1 MGLGLVVDKKIL
13 TIIMEHFSFTEK
25 PIPFST
31 IIVHMVIE
39 KDGGSEES
47 VFVGDYDPRG
57 EFFRITDVS
66 YENPILQLL
75 QFKEQS
81 TDLSKLFYHPNV
93 STNKTVLN
101 PPLKVPLQIGF
112 LEFRNLKNA
121 TYTWEY
127 KNKTTVEEDIQTVEK
142 DPTQIKTVHN
152 KSNPDVIMVALKK
165 DISLFGSVKNITYDI
180 ATYVVQKD
188 GKLLLF
194 VPPELIDEPLCLLAS
209 KQNPEAIQ
217 FIPDQFKTEKM
228 ILQAVQHNGKLLE
241 FVPHHLKIPP
251 LFKIAFKQNPA
262 AIEFIVPDTLKTEE
276 MSTIAVQ
283 HDGNLLRYVPHKWKT
298 EELCELAFDQTP
310 KAVQYIPQPLLSKML
325 RKLIHKN
332 KNVIL
337 YIPNSF
343 LNKSLIEEVLESNPN
358 VIYIP
363 GMKEKIKRFIPD
375 YEEAPLPPELAR
387 TMTSTF
393 TDQSSEGV
401 CGRHAFSRV
410 IIKNIFELLFSL
422 NMSSEYQKNMCNN
435 FLNTVDTIQKPSLLN
450 SLTPELCSQGGYLKI
465 LLFLHLFNLFQ
476 THIPTADGLKKGWLR
491 CTQVSDLYQFLYEPV
506 SIPNIN
512 QTQHS
517 DLTHILQATK
527 KVCDEYKVGFVTFHF
542 TDTDKELTLSNIKK
556 ITDHGLYIML
566 RIEDTTSKGEHA
578 AHFVIIVG
586 AIDEFIL
593 IKNSWG
599 DEIIYKIKFDVPFF
613 LNQYQFNKKTHCSF
627 VIPISD
633 EKNITFSN
641 LTHVDEYL
649 KKYEDFKYAFLN
661 DFSKSCPS
669 RDALPIEC
677 MNESQYRHQAFLFH
691 PDKNPGCVDEATKK
705 FKKLKTLRGC
715 SRDDYVA
722 KPRLLLTAGTRKKRK
737 TRSSRK

>member
-1 MGLGLVVDKKIL
+1 
-13 TIIMEHFSFTEK
+13 MEHFPITEK

-47 VFVGDYDPRG
+47 VFIGDYDPRG

-66 YENPILQLL
+66 YDNPILQLI

-81 TDLSKLFYHPNV
+81 TDLSTLFYRPNV
-93 STNKTVLN
+93 SLNKTFLN
-101 PPLKVPLQIGF
+101 PPLMEPLQIGF

-127 KNKTTVEEDIQTVEK
+127 ANKTTVEEDIQTVIK
-142 DPTQIKTVHN
+142 DPTQIKKVHN

-165 DISLFGSVKNITYDI
+165 DIYLFSVVKNITYEI
-180 ATYVVQKD
+180 ATYAVQKD
-188 GKLLLF
+188 GKLLSF
-194 VPPELIDEPLCLLAS
+194 VPSELIDEPLCLLAF
-209 KQNPEAIQ
+209 KQNPAFIE
-217 FIPDQFKTEKM
+217 FIPDKFKTEEM
-228 ILQAVQHNGKLLE
+228 ILQSVKHNGKLLE
-241 FVPHHLKIPP
+241 FIPYHLKKPS
-251 LFKIAFKQNPA
+251 LFEIAFKQTPA
-262 AIEFIVPDTLKTEE
+262 AIEFIPDTHKTEE
-276 MSTIAVQ
+276 MSKIAVQ
-283 HDGNLLRYVPHKWKT
+283 YDGTLLAAFPHKYKT
-298 EELCELAFDQTP
+298 EELCELAVDQTP
-310 KAVQYIPQPLLSKML
+310 KAAPYIPSSLVPNML
-325 RKLIHKN
+325 RKLIHTN
-332 KNVIL
+332 AVALL
-337 YIPNSF
+337 YVSNAF
-343 LNKSLIEEVLESNPN
+343 LNKSIIKELLVLNPN
-358 VIYIP
+358 IIYIS
-363 GMKEKIKRFIPD
+363 GMKEKIKKYLPD
-375 YEEAPLPPELAR
+375 YDEAPLPPTLSR
-387 TMTSTF
+387 QMSSTF
-393 TDQSSEGV
+393 TDQGNEGV

-410 IIKNIFELLFSL
+410 IIKNIFELLFPL
-422 NMSSEYQKNMCNN
+422 NMSSEYQKNMCNQ
-435 FLNTVDTIQKPSLLN
+435 FLNTVNTIQQPSLLN
-450 SLTPELCSQGGYLKI
+450 SLTPEMCSQGGYLKI

-476 THIPTADGLKKGWLR
+476 THIPTADGLKKGWLK

-517 DLTHILQATK
+517 DLTHMLQVTK
-527 KVCDEYKVGFVTFHF
+527 KVCDAYKVAFVTFHF
-542 TDTDKELTLSNIKK
+542 NDTDKELTLSNIKK

-586 AIDEFIL
+586 VIDEFIL
-593 IKNSWG
+593 IKNSWR
-599 DEIIYKIKFDVPFF
+599 DEIIYKINFDFPFF
-613 LNQYQFNKKTHCSF
+613 LGPYQFNKKTHCSF
-627 VIPISD
+627 VIPVISD

-641 LTHVDEYL
+641 LTHIDEYL
-649 KKYEDFKYAFLN
+649 KKYEDFKYALLN

-677 MNESQYRHQAFLFH
+677 MNESQYRHQALLFH

-705 FKKLKTLRGC
+705 FKKLKTLKGC
-715 SRDDYVA
+715 NRDDYVV

>member
-1 MGLGLVVDKKIL
+1 MGLGPVVDKKNIKY
-13 TIIMEHFSFTEK
+13 IMERFPITEK

-47 VFVGDYDPRG
+47 VFIGDYDPRG
-57 EFFRITDVS
+57 DFFRITDVS
-66 YENPILQLL
+66 YDNPILQLI

-81 TDLSKLFYHPNV
+81 IDLSTLFYHPNV
-93 STNKTVLN
+93 SSNKTFLN
-101 PPLKVPLQIGF
+101 PPLPEPLQIGF

-127 KNKTTVEEDIQTVEK
+127 ANKTTIEEDIQTVRK

-152 KSNPDVIMVALKK
+152 KSNPDVIMIALKK
-165 DISLFGSVKNITYDI
+165 DISLFGSVKNITYEI
-180 ATYVVQKD
+180 ATYAVQKD
-188 GKLLLF
+188 GTLLLF
-194 VPPELIDEPLCLLAS
+194 VPPELIDEPLCLLAF
-209 KQNPEAIQ
+209 KQNPASIE
-217 FIPDQFKTEKM
+217 FIPDQFKTEEM
-228 ILQAVQHNGKLLE
+228 VLQAVQHNGNLLQ
-241 FVPHHLKIPP
+241 FVPYHLKNPS
-251 LFKIAFKQNPA
+251 LFESAFQQTPT
-262 AIEFIVPDTLKTEE
+262 AIKFIFPDTFKTEE
-276 MSTIAVQ
+276 MSKIAVQ
-283 HDGNLLRYVPHKWKT
+283 HDGTLLGYVPHKYKT
-298 EELCELAFDQTP
+298 EELCELAVDQNY
-310 KAVQYIPQPLLSKML
+310 KAASSIPSSLLPKML

-358 VIYIP
+358 IIYIH

-375 YEEAPLPPELAR
+375 YEEAPLPPELMR
-387 TMTSTF
+387 KMSSTF
-393 TDQSSEGV
+393 TDQSTEGV

-410 IIKNIFELLFSL
+410 IIKNIFELLFPL
-422 NMSSEYQKNMCNN
+422 NMSNEYQKNMCNK
-435 FLNTVDTIQKPSLLN
+435 FLHTVNIIQQPSLLN
-450 SLTPELCSQGGYLKI
+450 SLTPQLCSQGGYLKI
-465 LLFLHLFNLFQ
+465 LLFLHLFHLFQ
-476 THIPTADGLKKGWLR
+476 THIPTVEGRRKGWLE
-491 CTQVSDLYQFLYEPV
+491 CTQVSDLYKFIYEPV
-506 SIPNIN
+506 SMPNIN
-512 QTQHS
+512 PTQHS
-517 DLTHILQATK
+517 DLTHILQVTK
-527 KVCDEYKVGFVTFHF
+527 KVCDSYSVGFVTFHF
-542 TDTDKELTLSNIKK
+542 NDKELTLSNIKK
-556 ITDHGLYIML
+556 ITDHGLYVML
-566 RIEDTTSKGEHA
+566 RIEDTISKGEHK

-586 AIDEFIL
+586 VIDEFML

-599 DEIIYKIKFDVPFF
+599 TEIIYKIKFDVPFF
-613 LNQYQFNKKTHCSF
+613 LSAYHFNKKTDCSF
-627 VIPISD
+627 VIPVISD
-633 EKNITFSN
+633 EKNITFLN

-649 KKYEDFKYAFLN
+649 TKYEEFKYALLN

-705 FKKLKTLRGC
+705 FTKLKTLRGC
-715 SRDDYVA
+715 NRDDYVA